1 MKNLKFKIQIKNTR
15 KREESYKSNYRTKY
29 QKADWGKTKESL
41 KFQVNSVKSL
51 LIFLSL
57 NYMLNRLLDTTE
69 EEKNKTHTYPL
80 TLREPQILIKKFRF
94 FSL

>member
-1 MKNLKFKIQIKNTR
+1 MNEKRMDRQIWSLK
-15 KREESYKSNYRTKY
+15 YKLKTLERGKSHIRVITEQNIR
-29 QKADWGKTKESL
+29 KADWGKTKESL

-57 NYMLNRLLDTTE
+57 NYMLNRSLDTTE

-80 TLREPQILIKKFRF
+80 TLRDLR
-94 FSL
+94 L